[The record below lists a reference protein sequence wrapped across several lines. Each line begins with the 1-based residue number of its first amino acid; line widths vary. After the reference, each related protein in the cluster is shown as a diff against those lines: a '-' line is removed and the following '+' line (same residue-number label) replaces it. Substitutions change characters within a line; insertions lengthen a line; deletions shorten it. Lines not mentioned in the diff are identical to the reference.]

1 MYKSI
6 HMANQGNMKMAM
18 VAPQIAI
25 VSPLFCVS
33 YPVEL
38 NVVRKMVTLRDSNF
52 AVVDVNGNVIF
63 KLKGKYL
70 SLHDRRVLLDA
81 TGLPILS
88 LRQKMFSLHSRWEV
102 FRGDSS
108 DSRNLIFSARKSS
121 LIQFRTELN
130 VFLAKNKSEHL
141 YDFKVIGSW
150 LEKSCVIFSGDSTII
165 GQMHRKHTVESV
177 ALGKDTFSVTVNPG
191 IDYAFVV
198 ALVAI
203 LNEIHESGHD

>member
-1 MYKSI
+1 
-6 HMANQGNMKMAM
+6 MAM

-25 VSPLFCVS
+25 VSPLFCVP

-88 LRQKMFSLHSRWEV
+88 LRQ
-102 FRGDSS
+102 
-108 DSRNLIFSARKSS
+108 KSS

-177 ALGKDTFSVTVNPG
+177 ALGKDTFSVTVTPG